1 MAPPSGGGVFAGRHG
16 VNAEPALPPRSRAGP
31 LWRRR
36 RSLPNSAGPSSK
48 ERQGVN
54 PLLAPSAFPM
64 IFLKNSWAAKVPP
77 AQDDSQF
84 IAHDYGAVMAVS
96 AGYFNTIEDLGFF
109 KNDRTDIRIFQ
120 TQHTRQVVAVEWS
133 VGLPASCRCS
143 RPRRRTR
150 CCPSS
155 TGGRKS
161 CGR

>member
-1 MAPPSGGGVFAGRHG
+1 MAPPSGGGFFAGRHG
-16 VNAEPALPPRSRAGP
+16 VIAEPALPTRSRAGP

-96 AGYFNTIEDLGFF
+96 AGDTLILLKTLAFLKTTEPIFASFKRNTLG
-109 KNDRTDIRIFQ
+109 R
-120 TQHTRQVVAVEWS
+120 
-133 VGLPASCRCS
+133 
-143 RPRRRTR
+143 
-150 CCPSS
+150 
-155 TGGRKS
+155 
-161 CGR
+161 